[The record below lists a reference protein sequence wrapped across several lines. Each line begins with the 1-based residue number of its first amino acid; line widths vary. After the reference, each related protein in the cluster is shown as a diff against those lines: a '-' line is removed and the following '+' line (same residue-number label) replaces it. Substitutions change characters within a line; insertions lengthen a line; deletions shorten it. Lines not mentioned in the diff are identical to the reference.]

1 MHPNIYLRTFWRSTF
16 TNSVF
21 VAMSFAEPYK
31 KRFNEV
37 IKPAIE
43 EITYRGKKLKAN
55 RVDLSQTG
63 DSILTDIMDGIAH
76 SIMVLADVSVIGHD
90 SKTGHAYRN
99 GNVMYEVGLA
109 LACRQ
114 PSEILL
120 VRDDQDRFLFDVST
134 VPHKHMVFANSESAR
149 VLLKEE
155 IENRLREIDH
165 VRDTRIRLAVATLTA
180 NERQIVATFSKYT
193 VEQTFW
199 FTRKE
204 NLGMLAAM
212 PRLLD
217 KQLII
222 TAGITHDGYAMY
234 RWTELGKTLADNI
247 DKLVPMVDFTPIEEI
262 AAAVSEKPS
271 DEGP

>member
-1 MHPNIYLRTFWRSTF
+1 VHPNSYLRTFWRGTF

-31 KRFNEV
+31 KRFDEV

-43 EITYRGKKLKAN
+43 ATKYRGQKLKAN
-55 RVDLSQTG
+55 KVDLSKTG
-63 DSILTDIMDGIAH
+63 DSILTDIVDGIAH
-76 SIMVLADVSVIGHD
+76 CVMVLADVSIIGYD
-90 SKTGHAYRN
+90 SKTGYAYRN

-114 PSEILL
+114 PSEVLL
-120 VRDDQDRFLFDVST
+120 IRDDNDRFLFDVST
-134 VPHKHMVFANSESAR
+134 VPHKHIDFADTEKARES
-149 VLLKEE
+149 LQEE
-155 IENRLREIDH
+155 IENRVKEIDR
-165 VRDTRIRLAVATLTA
+165 VRDARIRLAVATLTI
-180 NERQIVATFSKYT
+180 NERQILATFKTYAM
-193 VEQTFW
+193 EHTFW

-217 KQLII
+217 KQLIV
-222 TAGITHDGYAMY
+222 TAGITHDGFAMY

-247 DKLVPMVDFTPIEEI
+247 DKLVPMINFAPIEPTG
-262 AAAVSEKPS
+262 AAISETQNS
-271 DEGP
+271 R